1 MGRFR
6 QRVEEFFQG
15 SRSLFRRLRKNKVS
29 PTNSFEVELIGVTPV
44 TDGQKIEEVSKK
56 TGKKQMVN
64 ILFDE
69 ENVQMF
75 DKTTGGIIL
84 QNTRDMIT
92 SVCHNEDTPK
102 RLGYVFQTVN
112 GEEHLVD
119 LKTKKKTYPHLL
131 KAILQLHQDGE
142 RKQELAEL
150 RRKNEALERELE
162 EASKEASCYLAL
174 SDEQQRKME
183 ELNEERKNELA
194 ELRRKNEALD
204 RELQGARKE
213 ATSHLARLDE
223 QQRKMEE
230 LDGRRRHELA
240 VLCRKIEELGRELE
254 EARKQASSHLAKTNI
269 SKETNPTPSD
279 KVRGRRV
286 TFAKTITVHIIEP
299 EDWEKKRNRNKGKS
313 HRT

>member
-92 SVCHNEDTPK
+92 SVRHNEDTPK

-112 GEEHLVD
+112 GEEHLVE

-162 EASKEASCYLAL
+162 DSRKQATSSRQAASEEWL
-174 SDEQQRKME
+174 RRIE
-183 ELNEERKNELA
+183 ELELEVYRLLEDMLELQEDVERKNEQVAQL
-194 ELRRKNEALD
+194 EREID
-204 RELQGARKE
+204 RLKSLSAVPKE
-213 ATSHLARLDE
+213 EDIGISVHQE
-223 QQRKMEE
+223 N
-230 LDGRRRHELA
+230 
-240 VLCRKIEELGRELE
+240 V
-254 EARKQASSHLAKTNI
+254 AKTNI

-286 TFAKTITVHIIEP
+286 TFAQTITVHIIEP

>member
-69 ENVQMF
+69 ENVQIF
-75 DKTTGGIIL
+75 DKTTGDIML
-84 QNTRDMIT
+84 QNTSDAIT
-92 SVCHNEDTPK
+92 SVRHYEDTRK

-112 GEEHLVD
+112 GEEHLVE

-162 EASKEASCYLAL
+162 DSRKQATSSRQAASEEWL
-174 SDEQQRKME
+174 RRIE
-183 ELNEERKNELA
+183 ELELEVYRLLEDMLELQEDVERKNEQVAQL
-194 ELRRKNEALD
+194 EREID
-204 RELQGARKE
+204 RLKSLSAVPKE
-213 ATSHLARLDE
+213 EDIGISVHQE
-223 QQRKMEE
+223 N
-230 LDGRRRHELA
+230 
-240 VLCRKIEELGRELE
+240 V
-254 EARKQASSHLAKTNI
+254 AKTNI

-286 TFAKTITVHIIEP
+286 TFAQTITVHIIEP